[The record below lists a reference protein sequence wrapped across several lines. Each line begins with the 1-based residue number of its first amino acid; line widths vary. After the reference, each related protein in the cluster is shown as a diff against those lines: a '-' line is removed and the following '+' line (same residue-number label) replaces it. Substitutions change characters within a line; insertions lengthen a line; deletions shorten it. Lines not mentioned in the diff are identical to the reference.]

1 MGEYLPFLFA
11 IAYVIYGFYNNLKKA
26 QEEAK
31 TRNPAKPWD
40 AGQSPEKE
48 ESPWEREVTP
58 QPVWPSYTE
67 PEPILVKEVQRPGS
81 YEPKYESVYQQPVY
95 QQPVYE
101 GYVKPKSARK
111 KKSTIPTSVNISD
124 GINQQGGAGKVYE
137 FDMRDAV
144 IKKAILDRPQY

>member
-31 TRNPAKPWD
+31 KRDPAKPWD
-40 AGQSPEKE
+40 GGQAPEKPKSQRPKDVLSRPAQPAYV
-48 ESPWEREVTP
+48 ES
-58 QPVWPSYTE
+58 
-67 PEPILVKEVQRPGS
+67 EPILVKEVYNPES
-81 YEPKYESVYQQPVY
+81 YEPKYESVYQQPAY
-95 QQPVYE
+95 AE
-101 GYVKPKSARK
+101 YVKPKPGVK
-111 KKSTIPTSVNISD
+111 KKSAIPTSVTISD
-124 GINQQGGAGKVYE
+124 RINHLDGAGEVYD

>member
-31 TRNPAKPWD
+31 KRNPSRPWD
-40 AGQSPEKE
+40 ADQQEGK
-48 ESPWEREVTP
+48 RETP
-58 QPVWPSYTE
+58 RNKPVPQMPAPPVYAE
-67 PEPILVKEVQRPGS
+67 PEPILVKEVYQPERW
-81 YEPKYESVYQQPVY
+81 EPKYEPVY
-95 QQPVYE
+95 QEPAYQE
-101 GYVKPKSARK
+101 YVKPKAPARK
-111 KKSTIPTSVNISD
+111 KKSVIPTNVSISD
-124 GINQQGGAGKVYE
+124 RINPEEGSPAYQ

>member
-31 TRNPAKPWD
+31 KRNPAKPWD
-40 AGQSPEKE
+40 AGQTPEKE
-48 ESPWEREVTP
+48 EWPWEKEVTS
-58 QPVWPSYTE
+58 QPAWPSYTE
-67 PEPILVKEVQRPGS
+67 PEPILVKEVRHPD
-81 YEPKYESVYQQPVY
+81 YHEPKYESVYQQPAY
-95 QQPVYE
+95 AE
-101 GYVKPKSARK
+101 YVKPKPAKK
-111 KKSTIPTSVNISD
+111 KKSTIPTSVTISD
-124 GINQQGGAGKVYE
+124 RINQHDGAGEAYD